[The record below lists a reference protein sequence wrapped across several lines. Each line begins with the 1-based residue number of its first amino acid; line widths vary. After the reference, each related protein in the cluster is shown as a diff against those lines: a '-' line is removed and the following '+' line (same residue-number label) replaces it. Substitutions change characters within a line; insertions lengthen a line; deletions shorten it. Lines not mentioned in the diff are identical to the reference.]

1 VTASRALTV
10 VDCWNRIG
18 VRGDRSCSELA
29 TAIHCHNCHVF
40 TAAAQTL
47 LDRPAAREYLSELT
61 EFVSEPV
68 AKRRLADRSALLVRV
83 GAEHFAISTDEVT
96 EVADSAHPRRVPHRG
111 NRVFA
116 GLINVRGQLELCI
129 SLAALLGIP
138 KRGDDESAPQRA
150 VIVTHDGQRWVL
162 LVDAVLGV
170 ERFDESQMVEPPAA
184 AARASTAYVRS
195 LVAHGGQHFAW
206 LDLARLSSEL
216 AESVRGVARAG
227 L

>member
-1 VTASRALTV
+1 VTPSQAPSV

-18 VRGDRSCSELA
+18 VRGDRSCPELA
-29 TAIHCHNCHVF
+29 TAIHCHNCRVF
-40 TAAAQTL
+40 TAAAQAL

-83 GAEHFAISTDEVT
+83 GAEHFAISTEEVT
-96 EVADSAHPRRVPHRG
+96 EVADSAEPRRVPHRG

-138 KRGDDESAPQRA
+138 KRSSDEGA
-150 VIVTHDGQRWVL
+150 L

-170 ERFDESQMVEPPAA
+170 ERFDESQMVDPPAA
-184 AARASTAYVRS
+184 AARASTAYVRA
-195 LVAHGGQHFAW
+195 LVAHEGQHFAW
-206 LDLARLSSEL
+206 LDLARLSREL
-216 AESVRGVARAG
+216 NESVRGIARAG